1 MGPPVSLGQHFAGA
15 PMPNS
20 LMNKP
25 ADVADSNQI
34 PDLPDLGGP
43 IPKPWGV
50 LIDHLGEVEPGS
62 SKRHELEAR
71 LQVWLLFSDM
81 RARQLEV
88 QAARQQAAALNRA
101 TWVLALATMALI
113 LATIFASII
122 GG

>member
-1 MGPPVSLGQHFAGA
+1 MG
-15 PMPNS
+15 
-20 LMNKP
+20 
-25 ADVADSNQI
+25 
-34 PDLPDLGGP
+34 
-43 IPKPWGV
+43 
-50 LIDHLGEVEPGS
+50 
-62 SKRHELEAR
+62 
-71 LQVWLLFSDM
+71 FSDM